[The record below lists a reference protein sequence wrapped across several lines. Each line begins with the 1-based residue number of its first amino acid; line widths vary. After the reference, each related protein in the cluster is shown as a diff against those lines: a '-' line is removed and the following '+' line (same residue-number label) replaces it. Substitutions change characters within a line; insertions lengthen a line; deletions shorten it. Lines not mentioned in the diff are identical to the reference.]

1 MLSGVGIGQEIER
14 KKEAYRGN
22 PQALQKR
29 YQQNKQLVDLLAL
42 QQLKSEKETAVRNM
56 QAQMQ
61 QNPATIAQQ
70 REQELLAMIKQEQ
83 GQKLGDVAKRTA
95 GTLGQINKRA
105 QQNMQRTAKRGLPSM
120 AGLQGMGGL
129 QGMRGPQRRM
139 AQGGIVGFQSGE
151 MVDGEAETVS
161 VADAIA
167 ELGEEAFNYIKENPA
182 EAALQLGLMVV
193 PGGLAIR
200 GGLAALKTAGVAS
213 KLKNLMR
220 GKQPDTAPPVT
231 RLKRG
236 AAERD
241 RPVDSGKQLV
251 ESGVRSDKQL
261 IEVGT
266 GPRGMVPYGAP
277 NSRDPLP
284 STISMGRAASGLGLG
299 ALTQKDEQEAIV
311 TKQEGVTVDPVAPVA
326 PVDPVE
332 PKKPVDYFAGIEDLK
347 PVKAEFGTT
356 FQDQAKERAG
366 ILGLAGAKKGDPTK
380 EQARDAEQERVLE
393 LFDREGKLGVKDE
406 QLRRMQELQQ
416 RQTDPNKLRRQRLTA
431 GFLGAAGRGST
442 ALAGLGAGMFNER
455 IQQEAAERKN
465 LADQFGI
472 ENERLKLDF
481 DITNAANL
489 SGMDMLKL
497 NSQERQA
504 VSRDTTAA
512 ARQDVELGLEEAKQQ
527 FESDKENRAT
537 KLTQAT
543 AKAAAALAAVEGQ
556 ADERNK
562 LLELYQELS
571 LQKYEVAQEIQS
583 ASGFAIAIKDGDLEK
598 AKSALARAQ
607 VTAAQLAELAGIYK
621 LEEAYER
628 RLAQLGMPVPEK
640 TDAGFGVEEIDRL
653 LKLYGQ

>member
-139 AQGGIVGFQSGE
+139 AQGGIIGFQEGGGGE
-151 MVDGEAETVS
+151 ISEAQ
-161 VADAIA
+161 IA
-167 ELGEEAFNYIKENPA
+167 ESYGNDFLNYVAENPA
-182 EAALQLGLMVV
+182 EIASLGLMFV
-193 PGGLAIR
+193 PGLGLVSAGAR
-200 GGLAALKTAGVAS
+200 GVMALGKVLPKLGQLAQKF
-213 KLKNLMR
+213 R
-220 GKQPDTAPPVT
+220 GKKDTGPDFEVT
-231 RLKRG
+231 PRG
-236 AAERD
+236 TTVPKDRSQIPSTSKEMVPYRGD
-241 RPVDSGKQLV
+241 PSRPVDPGKQLSDPRLQQV
-251 ESGVRSDKQL
+251 GPSRRMDFSGAKP
-261 IEVGT
+261 I
-266 GPRGMVPYGAP
+266 AA
-277 NSRDPLP
+277 
-284 STISMGRAASGLGLG
+284 RAGLG
-299 ALTQKDEQEAIV
+299 ALTQEDEQEAIV
-311 TKQEGVTVDPVAPVA
+311 AKQEGVTVDPVAPV
-326 PVDPVE
+326 DPVE
-332 PKKPVDYFAGIEDLK
+332 PEKPVDFFAGIEDLK

-366 ILGLAGAKKGDPTK
+366 ILGLAGAKKGNPTK
-380 EQARDAEQERVLE
+380 EQARDTEQERVLE

-416 RQTDPNKLRRQRLTA
+416 RQTDPDKLRRQRLTA
-431 GFLGAAGRGST
+431 GLLGAAGRGST

-527 FESDKENRAT
+527 FESNKENRAT

-571 LQKYEVAQEIQS
+571 LQKYEVAQEVQS
-583 ASGFAIAIKDGDLEK
+583 ASGFAIAMRNGDLEK
-598 AKSALARAQ
+598 AKSALAQAQ

-621 LEEAYER
+621 LEEAYEK
-628 RLAQLGMPVPEK
+628 RLAQLGMPMPEK